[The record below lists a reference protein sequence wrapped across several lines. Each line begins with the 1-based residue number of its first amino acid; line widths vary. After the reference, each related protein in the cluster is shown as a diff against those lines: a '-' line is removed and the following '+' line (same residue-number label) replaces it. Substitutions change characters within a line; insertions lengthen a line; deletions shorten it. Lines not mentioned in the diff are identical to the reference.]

1 MTYVERKVYCS
12 GERFFPSFGHSSA
25 GHTQNVSTGPRD
37 PRAKRFLHFLLF
49 ISLIATGCGS
59 YASQSEKNLSKASS
73 DVAGAMYVLE
83 QFGNGEV
90 TGPFARSSLQEYA
103 KSMQKT
109 EKTLQSLRP
118 PSADKIQH
126 EQAVEAMS
134 EAQDLVQKEGQE
146 GVSRREAPELA
157 RRLRGLG
164 EELKL

>member
-1 MTYVERKVYCS
+1 MR
-12 GERFFPSFGHSSA
+12 
-25 GHTQNVSTGPRD
+25 TGRL
-37 PRAKRFLHFLLF
+37 RWLFLLA
-49 ISLIATGCGS
+49 ISLITASCGGG

-73 DVAGAMYVLE
+73 DVAGASYVLE
-83 QFGNGEV
+83 QFGDEEIS
-90 TGPFARSSLQEYA
+90 GPYTRSSLQEYA

-118 PSADKIQH
+118 PSADKKQY

-157 RRLRGLG
+157 RRLGGLG